1 VPATKSQGASPTVA
15 HPFQFVQ
22 SRELNQRFDL
32 SKFQRLSLRNRLP
45 EGIYWIQPDKL
56 ILWNLKLVND
66 YLLNGDGPQHQRL
79 VEAYLLTLPQH

>member
-1 VPATKSQGASPTVA
+1 MPATVNQGASPTVA

-56 ILWNLKLVND
+56 ILWNLKLVTD
-66 YLLNGDGPQHQRL
+66 YLLNGDTPQHQRL